1 MCWSIGPGTGGFRS
15 RGLKHCSQLACRPIA
30 VLLSERNG
38 LFRDHLPQNKPDRLR
53 SMDGLELKDSLAVA
67 VLENEVLFSVQDGP
81 FAKCSQV
88 WRWRIGSKGLEAV
101 RNGLP
106 EWLEGKVDTAK
117 LPPALDVL
125 RSLMVEEIYG
135 CRMRVVLMGAH
146 CY

>member
-1 MCWSIGPGTGGFRS
+1 MRPD
-15 RGLKHCSQLACRPIA
+15 GLP
-30 VLLSERNG
+30 VLDDAARAALWANNPAQAGEAA
-38 LFRDHLPQNKPDRLR
+38 DRLR

-106 EWLEGKVDTAK
+106 EWLEGKLRVGGTSGASTPTQ
-117 LPPALDVL
+117 LTRQVIEYLEAL
-125 RSLMVEEIYG
+125 
-135 CRMRVVLMGAH
+135 
-146 CY
+146 